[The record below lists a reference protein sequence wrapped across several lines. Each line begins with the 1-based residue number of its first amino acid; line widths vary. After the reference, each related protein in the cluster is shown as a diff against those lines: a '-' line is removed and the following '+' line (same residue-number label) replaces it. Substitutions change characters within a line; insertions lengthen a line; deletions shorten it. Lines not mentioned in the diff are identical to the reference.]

1 MFKHF
6 KINLFYSS
14 FAGPNLLGEGG
25 WGVIHPSY
33 VEKVDLVRQTVITR
47 RENFEWQ
54 LKKQPN
60 ALTAKNDIMTN
71 SDLVLIL

>member
-25 WGVIHPSY
+25 WAVIHPSNL
-33 VEKVDLVRQTVITR
+33 EKAGLVGQTIITPR
-47 RENFEWQ
+47 ANFERQ

-71 SDLVLIL
+71 SD